1 MEFPKKERY
10 TLEDL
15 LEITRILRSENGCPW
30 DREQD
35 HHSIRR
41 EFLEEAYEAV
51 EAIDTDNPVLLRE
64 ELGDVLFQVVFHA
77 QIEAEK
83 GVFDFSDV
91 VHDVTEK
98 MVVRHP
104 HVFGE
109 VKAQNADEALQSWDA
124 VKMTLKDQKTQAE
137 VLRSI
142 TPAMPALMRTE
153 KILKKAEKAGAK
165 GSEAENLSAAVHALE
180 ALQANDPDEETR
192 IGELLLAVTDLA
204 RRRGIQAEDALAAAA
219 SRYIDAFEAAYSA
232 KLSK

>member
-91 VHDVTEK
+91 VHDVTKK

-109 VKAQNADEALQSWDA
+109 IKAQNADEALQSWDA

-165 GSEAENLSAAVHALE
+165 GSEAENLSAAWHALE
-180 ALQANDPDEETR
+180 ALQANDPDEETQ

-204 RRRGIQAEDALAAAA
+204 RRRGIHAEDALAAAA

>member
-1 MEFPKKERY
+1 MEFPQKERY
-10 TLEDL
+10 TIEDL
-15 LEITRILRSENGCPW
+15 LEITKILRSENGCPW

-83 GVFDFSDV
+83 GSFDFADV

-104 HVFGE
+104 HVFGD
-109 VKAQNADEALQSWDA
+109 VHAQNADEALQSWDA
-124 VKMTLKDQKTQAE
+124 VKMTLKDQKTPAE

-153 KILKKAEKAGAK
+153 KILKKAEKTGAS
-165 GSEAENLSAAVHALE
+165 GSEQDDLETAGKALSNLADKDC
-180 ALQANDPDEETR
+180 QKEEHL

-204 RRRGIQAEDALAAAA
+204 RRRGIHAEDALAKAA
-219 SRYIDAFEAAYSA
+219 SQYIDSFEAAYSA
-232 KLSK
+232 DTQ

>member
-51 EAIDTDNPVLLRE
+51 EAINTDNPVLLRE

-142 TPAMPALMRTE
+142 TSAMPALMRTE

-165 GSEAENLSAAVHALE
+165 GSEAENLSAACHALE
-180 ALQANDPDEETR
+180 ALQVNDPDEETR

-204 RRRGIQAEDALAAAA
+204 RRRGIHAEDALAAAA

>member
-124 VKMTLKDQKTQAE
+124 VKMTLKDQKTQTE

-180 ALQANDPDEETR
+180 ALQANDPDEETQ

-204 RRRGIQAEDALAAAA
+204 RRRGIHAEDALAAAA

>member
-1 MEFPKKERY
+1 MDYQQKEKY

-15 LEITRILRSENGCPW
+15 LDVTRLLRGENGCPW

-51 EAIDTDNPVLLRE
+51 EAIDTEDSELLKE

-91 VHDVTEK
+91 ASDVTKK
-98 MVVRHP
+98 MIVRHP
-104 HVFGE
+104 FVFGE
-109 VKAQNADEALQSWDA
+109 GTAADAEDALRRWDQ
-124 VKMTLKDQKTQAE
+124 VKMTMKSQKTQAE
-137 VLRSI
+137 VLRSV
-142 TPAMPALMRTE
+142 TPAMPALMRAE

-165 GSEAENLSAAVHALE
+165 GSEEENLKAACAALE
-180 ALQANDPDEETR
+180 AFANEVDEDTL
-192 IGELLLAVTDLA
+192 GDLLLAVTDLA
-204 RRRGIQAEDALAAAA
+204 RRRGMHAEDALAAATK
-219 SRYIDAFEAAYSA
+219 RYIDDFEREIDN
-232 KLSK
+232 KQ

>member
-180 ALQANDPDEETR
+180 ALQANDPDEETQ

-204 RRRGIQAEDALAAAA
+204 RRRGIHAEDALAAAA